1 MAGRMSNKFVALA
14 SAAVGAVYVA
24 GYVLTNSGNTALAST
39 QAVPISGQNAT
50 QSPPSSSHQSGGGAS
65 SSTNGGGSNKS
76 STQSGGSSS
85 KSTSN
90 SATKGSTGSSTPS
103 TSSTSQQKYLDGT
116 YNGTGTNPIG
126 SVSVALKIKGGKITN
141 VQITQCLTHY
151 PEAYIDP
158 ILPQEVVQR
167 QSYQVTI
174 VTGATLSTYD
184 FAYAVYQALNKA
196 KNPHY
201 KA

>member
-1 MAGRMSNKFVALA
+1 MAGRMSNRFVALA

-24 GYVLTNSGNTALAST
+24 GYVLTNSGNTALASS
-39 QAVPISGQNAT
+39 QAVPISGPSAT
-50 QSPPSSSHQSGGGAS
+50 QSPSSSSQHSGGGGT

-76 STQSGGSSS
+76 TTPSGGSSN
-85 KSTSN
+85 KSTSK
-90 SATKGSTGSSTPS
+90 KGSTGSSTTS
-103 TSSTSQQKYLDGT
+103 TSSASQHKYLDGT

-158 ILPQEVVQR
+158 VLPQEVVQR